1 MPSKVQLYAQMAD
14 RTAEQITGSYQKW
27 TAFLTTAARLYKYP
41 YNEQL
46 MIFAQRPEAT
56 ACAEYDLWNKQMRR
70 YVRRGSKG
78 IALVDTSSD
87 QPKLRYV
94 FDVSD
99 TSGGENSRRPYLW
112 EYRQEHREVV
122 SAALE
127 QRFDVSGE
135 NGLADQMERVAA
147 QLVDEYWHD
156 NWRDIVGI
164 VDGSFLEDYDE
175 FNIGAAFRNAAVVST
190 TYALLSRC
198 GMQPGDYFEH
208 EDFLNVFDFNTPQTV
223 AALGTAI
230 SQSSELVLR
239 QIEVTIK
246 NYEREKIAER
256 SESHERTDLHPQR
269 GLSDSRS
276 EPDRAAASPA
286 GQVRQDAEGL
296 PEGASSGAVEQP
308 AAVREVVPS
317 SAGDRRGSEQS
328 AGTDDAGADE
338 VSGRDGS
345 AESQRPDEVGR
356 ADEHAESAGRGNDP
370 HGTGVQLNMFD
381 APAGAQMSF
390 FPSEAEQIQS
400 IAEAESVTPSAFSM
414 FISQDDI
421 DHILRAGGNADAAR
435 MKIAA
440 EFSKQKP
447 LEDRAAFLKALY
459 HGGNGLITEN
469 GRFSAWYGED
479 GIHIAKGDTSRYLRS
494 AQVIGWADAA
504 ERIEELLD
512 GGAFATNLEV
522 TEAPR
527 YERLGIAVDVWNLY
541 HDFSDEAKSL
551 GYLSCLG
558 NIHSTSFPEE
568 TERLTDDLLNP
579 AFRDR
584 LLSEYKVFMDAY
596 RENRALLRF
605 HYHKSQALLTR
616 LEDLSLPRKEFR
628 SDMEAIPETG
638 RFITE
643 DEIAASLANGSSFEG
658 GKTRIYAFF
667 QTSHTPKENADFLKK
682 EYGIGGHTHAVSRE
696 SGSYEDHGSK
706 GITLK
711 KAGCADVQMNWNKV
725 ASRISELIRMNRYFT
740 PDEQALYDKA
750 QAQDVVRNTA
760 YDSYN
765 AIKEAHPDNIVLF
778 QVGDFFEMYGEDAK
792 QAAELLDMNL
802 TTRNIPGAGRVEMCG
817 VPAHSMEQYVES
829 LIDKYD
835 VTIAATQEG
844 STERRIYTQLS
855 IEHEAR
861 NIFNSYETEFGAD
874 GTRVIRDPAADAP
887 QPTVRELFDG
897 YKLTVGNALSKDT
910 AFVNACRNSDRQNA
924 YLEGADAI
932 RRIVTASDDL
942 QLVRL
947 YFDMPAFHNR
957 LHQELL
963 EELYP
968 TLAATVA
975 PSPYQ
980 ITQEDIDNA
989 LLDWHDNLKGKQE
1002 VALYM
1007 QAHGRERST
1016 AAWLAAKYGWEDSKT
1031 PMYIHVGNAE
1041 PVTLT
1046 WAQVQ
1051 RRLAQLIR
1059 ENKFYDENERL
1070 RLFSPDRYSIRLHPG
1085 EGGIT
1090 GIWDEVLERFCGDGE
1105 QTLRFAEQN
1114 NAIAYLDGIKRD
1126 MGIEL
1131 SPPAFTT
1138 PLGYTY
1144 HIGDR
1149 ISSIELDHI
1158 AAVGVIARVDEDH
1171 VWHTLPNAPGQ
1182 EPVSIDRN
1190 SFERYLDT
1198 RYFEVSEPE
1207 PQRVIAAQHTEQP
1220 TPETPQAVQNLMGQR
1235 VEIDGKLYNVDSAD
1249 ETVAHLSVVS
1259 SSSESNHDPE
1269 HRTEPVSA
1277 VLTRIADQGRELAPN
1292 ISAYQALRAEHPE
1305 KLIGVR
1311 VGERLLFYGA
1321 DAERAASALNRRLLQ
1336 RDIPGMGET
1345 AVTGYDFGQWASAA
1359 KRLLEHGHSFVFA
1372 QPNET
1377 DGYDVINEA
1386 DAKEYIPIGME
1397 LEIDGRKFVIDSV
1410 NFGTDEVSL
1419 RDVTF
1424 QNRQG
1429 FPIFRAE
1436 HIAFIRSFVE
1446 EQEREQPQPVTKP
1459 VAFYPAEKTHLP
1471 YDIEIQTLH
1480 IPEPEHDPPS
1490 AEPAEPEPPA
1500 MSDEE
1505 RLILEQEGR
1514 AALSEMGEFVPDFDD
1529 AISQAEIDEPPAHR
1543 PAVSIPVDGE
1553 WQGFPS
1559 VAAAEQAAYADFK
1572 AASHRDAQ
1580 NFHITD
1586 DALGVGG
1593 AKAKFRANMAAIR
1606 LLQELEFEGLQAS
1619 PEQQEILSRYVGW
1632 GGLADAF
1639 DENKPNWS
1647 DEFAELYATL
1657 SPEEYAAARASTLN
1671 AHYTSPTVIKAIY
1684 EAVGN
1689 MGFQT
1694 GNILEPSMGVGNFF
1708 GLLPEQMQGSKL
1720 YGVELDSITGRIAKQ
1735 LYPKAD
1741 ITIAGFETTDRKD
1754 FYDLAVGN
1762 VPFGQ
1767 YQVDDRAYNK
1777 LGFSIH
1783 DYFFAKTLDQVRP
1796 GGVIAFVTSRYTMDK
1811 QSPEVR
1817 RYIAQRAELL
1827 GAIRLPNNA
1836 FRANAGTDVVSDIVF
1851 LQRRDRPIEIDED
1864 WIHLGQSENGFAI
1877 NSYFAEHP
1885 EMVLGTPSSEST
1897 QYGKQ
1902 DYTVNPI
1909 EGADLGTLLHEAVQ
1923 NIGGK
1928 YQEAELPD
1936 LGENEKIGT
1945 SIPADPNVKN
1955 FSYTIVDGDVYY
1967 RENSVMV
1974 KPDLNATAKARVKGM
1989 VQLRD
1994 CVQKLIGQQLDG
2006 FVSDEAIQRTQREL
2020 DALYDSFTEKYGLIN
2035 TRANNLAF
2043 SDDSSYFLLCS
2054 LEVLDEENNLKRKA
2068 DIFTKRTIRPHEAI
2082 TSVDTASEALALSI
2096 SEKACVDM
2104 DYMAQLSGKGQEEL
2118 IDELNGVIFLDPVH
2132 GEWQTADE
2140 YLSGDVRQ
2148 KLREAEAAAKDSPG
2162 YLPNVEALRQAQPK
2176 DLDASEIEVRL
2187 GATWIDKAY
2196 IKQFMFELLE
2206 PAFYVRRSIDVNY
2219 SDFSAEW
2226 NITGKSIVGRSDIN
2240 ANMTYGTERAN
2251 AYKILEDT
2259 LNLRDVRIYD
2269 TITDADGKEKRV
2281 LNSKETT
2288 LAQQKQQAIKDA
2300 FQEWIWKD
2308 PTRRHE
2314 LVQKYNELFNA
2325 TRPREYNGQHITF
2338 SGMNPEIQLREHQ
2351 LNAVAHILYGG
2362 NTLLAHEVGAGKT
2375 FEMVAAAMESKR
2387 LGLCHKPMFV
2397 VPNHLIE
2404 QWASEFLRLYPSA
2417 NILAV
2422 TKKDFEPRNRKKFCA
2437 RIATGDYDAV
2447 IIGHS
2452 QFERIPV
2459 SKERQERML
2468 QEQIYEIEDGLMELK
2483 ANNAERFTIKSLEK
2497 TKKSLEVKLKKLQDT
2512 SRKDDVITFEQL
2524 GVDRLYVDE
2533 AHAFKN
2539 LFLYTKMRNVAGLST
2554 TDAQKSSDMLL
2565 KCRYIDEITGN
2576 KGIVFATGTPV
2587 SNSMTELYTMMRYLQ
2602 HDMLQRKHLT
2612 HFDCWASTFGE
2623 TATAIELAPEGT
2635 GYRARTRFSKF
2646 FNLPELMQLFKEAA
2660 DIKTA
2665 DQLHLPT
2672 PTPIYHNVVA
2682 QPTEI
2687 QKGMVQELSERAAKV
2702 HAGIVDASTDNML
2715 KITSDGRKLGLDQ
2728 RVINPDLPDEAGSK
2742 VNLCVD
2748 NIYSVWKD
2756 GQADKLTQLVFC
2768 DLSTPKAAVP
2778 ASRAAKAAG
2787 GNLDSPELHALEAAI
2802 GQDTAEEPAFT
2813 IYDDIREKLV
2823 ARGIPREQIAFI
2835 HEANTEARKKELF
2848 AKVRAG
2854 QVRVLMGS
2862 TFKMGAGMN
2871 VQDRLV
2877 ALHDLDCPWRPG
2889 DLEQRSGRII
2899 RQGNRNKEVHIYRYV
2914 TESTFDAYLWQT
2926 VENKQ
2931 KFISQIM
2938 TSKSP
2943 VRSCEDVDETALSYA
2958 EIKALCAGDERIK
2971 EKMDLDVDVARLKL
2985 MKASHQ
2991 SQQYKLEDSL
3001 LKKFPEDIEKSRGFI
3016 SGLEA
3021 DMKTL
3026 AAHSHPEDGFA
3037 GMTVKNDNL
3046 TDKDNAGAALLEA
3059 FKDVRGM
3066 EPVPIGTYRG
3076 FQMSLT
3082 LEDFG
3087 KDYVLTLKGQMTH
3100 RVTLGKDARG
3110 NLTRI
3115 DNVLNAMPDRLQNVR
3130 NTLDATT
3137 AQMEAAK
3144 AELGKPFPQEEEL
3157 RVKSARLA
3165 ELNAEL
3171 NIDERT
3177 PMEQLADDAAISAK
3191 AERPSVLARLKNTPT
3206 RQTQDTPEK
3215 QREQESR

>member
-156 NWRDIVGI
+156 NRRDIVGI

-198 GMQPGDYFEH
+198 GMQPRDYFEH

-269 GLSDSRS
+269 GLSDSRP

-308 AAVREVVPS
+308 AAVREAVPP
-317 SAGDRRGSEQS
+317 SAGDRRGSEQPT
-328 AGTDDAGADE
+328 GTDDAGADE

-459 HGGNGLITEN
+459 HGGNGLITDN
-469 GRFSAWYGED
+469 GRLSAWYGDD
-479 GIHIAKGDTSRYLRS
+479 GIHIATGDTSRYLRS

-512 GGAFATNLEV
+512 GGTFATNLEV

-579 AFRDR
+579 EFRER
-584 LLSEYKVFMDAY
+584 LLAEHRVFLDAY
-596 RENRALLRF
+596 RENRELLRF
-605 HYHKSQALLTR
+605 HFHRPQALLTR
-616 LEDLSLPRKEFR
+616 MEDLSLPRKEYH
-628 SDMEAIPETG
+628 SDMAAVPKTG

-643 DEIAASLANGSSFEG
+643 DEIAASLANGSGFEG
-658 GKTRIYAFF
+658 GKTRIHEFF
-667 QTSHTPKENADFLKK
+667 QTPHTTKESADFLKK
-682 EYGIGGHTHAVSRE
+682 EYGIGGRTHAVSRE

-706 GITLK
+706 GIVLK
-711 KAGCADVQMNWNKV
+711 KNGCADIQMNWNKV
-725 ASRISELIRMNRYFT
+725 ASRISELVRLNRYLT
-740 PDEQALYDKA
+740 PDEQAAYDKEM
-750 QAQDVVRNTA
+750 AQDAMRNA
-760 YDSYN
+760 VYN
-765 AIKEAHPDNIVLF
+765 DYNDVKAAHPDEIVLY
-778 QVGDFFEMYGEDAK
+778 QVGDFFEMYGGDAR
-792 QAAELLDMNL
+792 AVADDLSLELTRRNL
-802 TTRNIPGAGRVEMCG
+802 EGVGRVTMCG
-817 VPAHSMEQYVES
+817 FPAKDLEKYVEK
-829 LIDKYD
+829 LREKHD
-835 VTIAATQEG
+835 VTI
-844 STERRIYTQLS
+844 SRIGDSSHEHTAYTLPS
-855 IEHEAR
+855 IDHEAEQAI
-861 NIFNSYETEFGAD
+861 NAYEAEFGAD
-874 GTRVIRDPAADAP
+874 GTRVFRDPAAELPP

-897 YKLTVGNALSKDT
+897 YKLTVGNSLSKDT

-932 RRIVTASDDL
+932 HRIVMASDDL

-1158 AAVGVIARVDEDH
+1158 AAVGAIARVDEDH

-1198 RYFEVSEPE
+1198 RYFEISEPE

-1220 TPETPQAVQNLMGQR
+1220 TPETPQEVQTLMGQR

-1259 SSSESNHDPE
+1259 SSSESNHEPE

-1321 DAERAASALNRRLLQ
+1321 DAKRAASALNRRLLQ

-1514 AALSEMGEFVPDFDD
+1514 AALSEMGEFVHDFDD

-1593 AKAKFRANMAAIR
+1593 AKAKFRANMAAIN
-1606 LLQELEFEGLQAS
+1606 LLKELEFEGLQAS

-1639 DENKPNWS
+1639 DESKDNWKA
-1647 DEFAELYATL
+1647 EFAELYAAL

-1671 AHYTSPTVIKAIY
+1671 AHYTSPTVIRAIY
-1684 EAVGN
+1684 DAVEN

-1708 GLLPEQMQGSKL
+1708 GMLPESMKSSRL

-1741 ITIAGFETTDRKD
+1741 ITVAGFETTDRKD
-1754 FYDLAVGN
+1754 FFDLAVGN

-1767 YQVDDRAYNK
+1767 YQVSDRAFDK

-1783 DYFFAKTLDQVRP
+1783 NYFFAKALEQVRP
-1796 GGVIAFVTSRYTMDK
+1796 GGVVAFVTSRYTMDAK
-1811 QSPEVR
+1811 DSAAR
-1817 RYIAQRAELL
+1817 KYIAQRADFL

-1836 FRANAGTDVVSDIVF
+1836 FKANAGTDVVSDIIF
-1851 LQRRDRPIEIDED
+1851 LQKRDRPIEIEPD
-1864 WIHLGQSENGFAI
+1864 WVHTGIWRNQGANADGFAI
-1877 NSYFAEHP
+1877 NQYFIDNP
-1885 EMVLGTPSSEST
+1885 EMVLGRQTSEST
-1897 QYGKQ
+1897 QYGRQ
-1902 DYTVNPI
+1902 DFTVAPI
-1909 EGADLGTLLHEAVQ
+1909 EGADLAEQLSAAIRNIRGTYA
-1923 NIGGK
+1923 
-1928 YQEAELPD
+1928 EAELPD
-1936 LGENEKIGT
+1936 LGEDETIVET
-1945 SIPADPNVKN
+1945 IPADPNVRN
-1955 FSYTIVDGDVYY
+1955 FSYTVVDGELYY
-1967 RENSVMV
+1967 RQNSIMT
-1974 KPDLNATAKARVKGM
+1974 KPDFNATAKERAKGM
-1989 VQLRD
+1989 VELRD
-1994 CVQKLIGQQLDG
+1994 CVQKLISEQMDG
-2006 FVSDEAIQRTQREL
+2006 FISDETIRQTQAEL
-2020 DALYDSFTEKYGLIN
+2020 NTLYDGFTAKYGLIN
-2035 TRANNLAF
+2035 SRANALAF
-2043 SDDSSYFLLCS
+2043 AEDSSYYLLCS
-2054 LEVLDEENNLKRKA
+2054 LEELDEDKNLKRKA
-2068 DIFTKRTIRPHEAI
+2068 DMFTRRTIRAHEAV

-2104 DYMAQLSGKGQEEL
+2104 EYMAQLTGRSQDEL
-2118 IDELNGVIFLDPVH
+2118 INELNGVIFLDPVR

-2140 YLSGDVRQ
+2140 YLSGNVRQ
-2148 KLREAEAAAKDSPG
+2148 KLREAEQAAQDSPG
-2162 YLPNVEALRQAQPK
+2162 YLPNVEALRQAQPR

-2187 GATWIDKAY
+2187 GATWIDPAY
-2196 IKQFMFELLE
+2196 IREFMWETFET
-2206 PAFYVRRSIDVNY
+2206 PFYQQRMIDVTY
-2219 SDFSAEW
+2219 SAFTAEW
-2226 NITGKSIVGRSDIN
+2226 NISNKN
-2240 ANMTYGTERAN
+2240 AVSYNNIAAYMTYGTERAN

-2269 TITDADGKEKRV
+2269 TKHDADGRERRV

-2288 LAQQKQQAIKDA
+2288 LAQQKQQAIRDA
-2300 FQEWIWKD
+2300 FRDWIWRD
-2308 PTRRHE
+2308 PDRRHT
-2314 LVQKYNELFNA
+2314 LVARYNELFNS
-2325 TRPREYNGQHITF
+2325 TRPREYDGSHITF
-2338 SGMNPEIQLREHQ
+2338 AGMNPEIRLREHQ
-2351 LNAVAHILYGG
+2351 LNAVAHVLYGG

-2387 LGLCHKPMFV
+2387 LGLCHKSLFV
-2397 VPNHLIE
+2397 VPNHLTE
-2404 QWASEFLRLYPSA
+2404 QWSGEFLRLYPSA
-2417 NILAV
+2417 NILVA
-2422 TKKDFEPRNRKKFCA
+2422 TKKDFEPKNRKKFCA
-2437 RIATGDYDAV
+2437 RIATGEYDAV

-2452 QFERIPV
+2452 QFEKIPV
-2459 SKERQERML
+2459 SMERQQRL
-2468 QEQIYEIEDGLMELK
+2468 LAEQIFEVEEGLRELK
-2483 ANNAERFTIKSLEK
+2483 SQRAERFTIKSLER
-2497 TKKSLEVKLKKLQDT
+2497 TKRGLEAKLKKLQDS
-2512 SRKDDVITFEQL
+2512 SRKDDVVTFEQL

-2533 AHAFKN
+2533 AHNYKN
-2539 LFLYTKMRNVAGLST
+2539 LFLYTKMRNVAGLSA

-2565 KCRYIDEITGN
+2565 KCRYIDEITGSR
-2576 KGIVFATGTPV
+2576 GVVFATGTPV

-2602 HDMLQRKHLT
+2602 HDAIRGKGLA

-2623 TATAIELAPEGT
+2623 TQTAIELAPEGT
-2635 GYRARTRFSKF
+2635 GYRARTRFAKF
-2646 FNLPELMQLFKEAA
+2646 FNLPELMTLFKEAA
-2660 DIKTA
+2660 DIKTS
-2665 DQLHLPT
+2665 DQLNLPT
-2672 PTPIYHNVVA
+2672 PTPIYHNEVA

-2687 QKGMVQELSERAAKV
+2687 QKQMVQELSERAARV
-2702 HAGIVDASTDNML
+2702 HAQLVDPSTDNML

-2728 RVINPDLPDEAGSK
+2728 RIINPDLPDDPNSK
-2742 VNLCVD
+2742 VNRCVD
-2748 NIYSVWKD
+2748 NIHRIWQD

-2768 DLSTPKAAVP
+2768 DCV
-2778 ASRAAKAAG
+2778 
-2787 GNLDSPELHALEAAI
+2787 AI
-2802 GQDTAEEPAFT
+2802 
-2813 IYDDIREKLV
+2813 R
-2823 ARGIPREQIAFI
+2823 
-2835 HEANTEARKKELF
+2835 
-2848 AKVRAG
+2848 
-2854 QVRVLMGS
+2854 
-2862 TFKMGAGMN
+2862 
-2871 VQDRLV
+2871 
-2877 ALHDLDCPWRPG
+2877 C
-2889 DLEQRSGRII
+2889 
-2899 RQGNRNKEVHIYRYV
+2899 
-2914 TESTFDAYLWQT
+2914 
-2926 VENKQ
+2926 
-2931 KFISQIM
+2931 
-2938 TSKSP
+2938 
-2943 VRSCEDVDETALSYA
+2943 
-2958 EIKALCAGDERIK
+2958 
-2971 EKMDLDVDVARLKL
+2971 
-2985 MKASHQ
+2985 
-2991 SQQYKLEDSL
+2991 YK
-3001 LKKFPEDIEKSRGFI
+3001 
-3016 SGLEA
+3016 
-3021 DMKTL
+3021 
-3026 AAHSHPEDGFA
+3026 
-3037 GMTVKNDNL
+3037 
-3046 TDKDNAGAALLEA
+3046 
-3059 FKDVRGM
+3059 
-3066 EPVPIGTYRG
+3066 
-3076 FQMSLT
+3076 
-3082 LEDFG
+3082 
-3087 KDYVLTLKGQMTH
+3087 
-3100 RVTLGKDARG
+3100 
-3110 NLTRI
+3110 
-3115 DNVLNAMPDRLQNVR
+3115 
-3130 NTLDATT
+3130 
-3137 AQMEAAK
+3137 
-3144 AELGKPFPQEEEL
+3144 
-3157 RVKSARLA
+3157 
-3165 ELNAEL
+3165 
-3171 NIDERT
+3171 
-3177 PMEQLADDAAISAK
+3177 
-3191 AERPSVLARLKNTPT
+3191 
-3206 RQTQDTPEK
+3206 
-3215 QREQESR
+3215 

>member
-1 MPSKVQLYAQMAD
+1 
-14 RTAEQITGSYQKW
+14 
-27 TAFLTTAARLYKYP
+27 
-41 YNEQL
+41 
-46 MIFAQRPEAT
+46 
-56 ACAEYDLWNKQMRR
+56 
-70 YVRRGSKG
+70 
-78 IALVDTSSD
+78 
-87 QPKLRYV
+87 
-94 FDVSD
+94 
-99 TSGGENSRRPYLW
+99 
-112 EYRQEHREVV
+112 
-122 SAALE
+122 
-127 QRFDVSGE
+127 
-135 NGLADQMERVAA
+135 
-147 QLVDEYWHD
+147 
-156 NWRDIVGI
+156 
-164 VDGSFLEDYDE
+164 
-175 FNIGAAFRNAAVVST
+175 
-190 TYALLSRC
+190 
-198 GMQPGDYFEH
+198 
-208 EDFLNVFDFNTPQTV
+208 
-223 AALGTAI
+223 
-230 SQSSELVLR
+230 
-239 QIEVTIK
+239 
-246 NYEREKIAER
+246 
-256 SESHERTDLHPQR
+256 
-269 GLSDSRS
+269 
-276 EPDRAAASPA
+276 
-286 GQVRQDAEGL
+286 
-296 PEGASSGAVEQP
+296 
-308 AAVREVVPS
+308 
-317 SAGDRRGSEQS
+317 
-328 AGTDDAGADE
+328 
-338 VSGRDGS
+338 
-345 AESQRPDEVGR
+345 
-356 ADEHAESAGRGNDP
+356 
-370 HGTGVQLNMFD
+370 MFD

-459 HGGNGLITEN
+459 YGGNGLITDN
-469 GRFSAWYGED
+469 GRFSAWYGDD
-479 GIHIAKGDTSRYLRS
+479 GIHIAKGDAARHLRS
-494 AQVIGWADAA
+494 AQVISWADAA
-504 ERIEELLD
+504 EHIEELLD
-512 GGAFATNLEV
+512 SSAFATNLEV

-579 AFRDR
+579 EFRER
-584 LLSEYKVFMDAY
+584 LLAEHRVFLDAY
-596 RENRALLRF
+596 RENRELLRF
-605 HYHKSQALLTR
+605 HFHRPQALLTR
-616 LEDLSLPRKEFR
+616 MEDLSLPRKEYH
-628 SDMEAIPETG
+628 SDMAAVPKTG

-643 DEIAASLANGSSFEG
+643 DEIAASLANGSGFEG
-658 GKTRIYAFF
+658 GKARIHEFF
-667 QTSHTPKENADFLKK
+667 QTPHTTKESADFLKK
-682 EYGIGGHTHAVSRE
+682 EYGIGGRTHAVSRE

-706 GITLK
+706 GIVLK
-711 KAGCADVQMNWNKV
+711 KNGCADIQMNWNKV
-725 ASRISELIRMNRYFT
+725 ASRISELVRLNRYLT
-740 PDEQALYDKA
+740 PDEQAAYDKEM
-750 QAQDVVRNTA
+750 AQDAMRNA
-760 YDSYN
+760 VYN
-765 AIKEAHPDNIVLF
+765 DYNDVKAAHPDEIVLY
-778 QVGDFFEMYGEDAK
+778 QVGDFFELYGEDAR
-792 QAAELLDMNL
+792 AVADDLSLELTRRNL
-802 TTRNIPGAGRVEMCG
+802 EGVGRVTMCG
-817 VPAHSMEQYVES
+817 FPAKDLEKYVEK
-829 LIDKYD
+829 LREKHD
-835 VTIAATQEG
+835 VTI
-844 STERRIYTQLS
+844 SRIGDSSHEHTAYTLPS
-855 IEHEAR
+855 IDHEAEQAI
-861 NIFNSYETEFGAD
+861 NAYEAEFGAD
-874 GTRVIRDPAADAP
+874 GTRVFRDPAAEQA
-887 QPTVRELFDG
+887 QPTVQERLEHYRPVVMAAVSEDTAYRNACGHSDRE
-897 YKLTVGNALSKDT
+897 NAEIECNAAVRRAILGSKDMELIRL
-910 AFVNACRNSDRQNA
+910 FSDVPEFR
-924 YLEGADAI
+924 
-932 RRIVTASDDL
+932 S
-942 QLVRL
+942 
-947 YFDMPAFHNR
+947 R
-957 LHQELL
+957 LHQEVFEGTYERLHDLL
-963 EELYP
+963 RPL
-968 TLAATVA
+968 
-975 PSPYQ
+975 SQ
-980 ITQEDIDNA
+980 DDIDDA
-989 LLDWHDNLKGKQE
+989 LRAWNRNIGSKHA
-1002 VALYM
+1002 VVRYM
-1007 QAHGRERST
+1007 EQHGREKES
-1016 AAWLAAKYGWEDSKT
+1016 AAWLAHEYGGKE
-1031 PMYIHVGNAE
+1031 GNNLFIVRAGSPE
-1041 PVTLT
+1041 TVELT
-1046 WAQVQ
+1046 WPKVQ
-1051 RRLAQLIR
+1051 RRIAQLIR
-1059 ENKFYDENERL
+1059 EDKFFTEQEKSLLENNPDYRLLGRL
-1070 RLFSPDRYSIRLHPG
+1070 RADCEYFLGAGNRAEKHLWAGSVYAQIVKMRELYDALPQKPEWLTKEMIDDYAERMAPRYQVVAYHHFENG
-1085 EGGIT
+1085 F
-1090 GIWDEVLERFCGDGE
+1090 DEKLDY
-1105 QTLRFAEQN
+1105 QTLEEAEKAAQGYVEGTMESDGFAYDGA
-1114 NAIAYLDGIKRD
+1114 AIYDQQARKYLRIYGNYPDERAHAEVAGRELVEEPALLMERAKWLISDFCRGEYGSEADFSDPAKIGVAY
-1126 MGIEL
+1126 
-1131 SPPAFTT
+1131 T
-1138 PLGYTY
+1138 
-1144 HIGDR
+1144 
-1149 ISSIELDHI
+1149 
-1158 AAVGVIARVDEDH
+1158 AVTDDEI
-1171 VWHTLPNAPGQ
+1171 
-1182 EPVSIDRN
+1182 PVQVNIDLVNYRL
-1190 SFERYLDT
+1190 ERYLDDEHLET
-1198 RYFEVSEPE
+1198 RQYGSLQELIANELESLDFSDLIHVSNEDIAQYGRYEPE
-1207 PQRVIAAQHTEQP
+1207 EPAPAPQRDPFPYSVGDTVYLE
-1220 TPETPQAVQNLMGQR
+1220 
-1235 VEIDGKLYNVDSAD
+1235 DGKPFIIENIGLFDISLRDPTLLYPISRAESRESFARLMERYPQPEQAPTYTE
-1249 ETVAHLSVVS
+1249 ETVAV
-1259 SSSESNHDPE
+1259 
-1269 HRTEPVSA
+1269 
-1277 VLTRIADQGRELAPN
+1277 
-1292 ISAYQALRAEHPE
+1292 Y
-1305 KLIGVR
+1305 
-1311 VGERLLFYGA
+1311 
-1321 DAERAASALNRRLLQ
+1321 
-1336 RDIPGMGET
+1336 PG
-1345 AVTGYDFGQWASAA
+1345 D
-1359 KRLLEHGHSFVFA
+1359 K
-1372 QPNET
+1372 N
-1377 DGYDVINEA
+1377 N
-1386 DAKEYIPIGME
+1386 
-1397 LEIDGRKFVIDSV
+1397 
-1410 NFGTDEVSL
+1410 
-1419 RDVTF
+1419 
-1424 QNRQG
+1424 
-1429 FPIFRAE
+1429 
-1436 HIAFIRSFVE
+1436 
-1446 EQEREQPQPVTKP
+1446 
-1459 VAFYPAEKTHLP
+1459 LP
-1471 YDIEIQTLH
+1471 YDVEIRTLRFD
-1480 IPEPEHDPPS
+1480 EPEHDPPS
-1490 AEPAEPEPPA
+1490 AEPAKPEPPA
-1500 MSDEE
+1500 MSEE
-1505 RLILEQEGR
+1505 EALILEQEGR

-1543 PAVSIPVDGE
+1543 PAVSIPIDGE
-1553 WQGFPS
+1553 WQDFHS

-1593 AKAKFRANMAAIR
+1593 AKAKFRANMAAIQ
-1606 LLQELEFEGLQAS
+1606 LLQELEFEDLQAS

-1836 FRANAGTDVVSDIVF
+1836 FRANAGTDVVSDIIF

-1936 LGENEKIGT
+1936 LGENEKIGS

-2006 FVSDEAIQRTQREL
+2006 FISDETIRQTQQEL

-2035 TRANNLAF
+2035 ARANSLAF

-2054 LEVLDEENNLKRKA
+2054 LEMLDEENNLKRKA
-2068 DIFTKRTIRPHEAI
+2068 DIFTKRTIRPHESI

-2096 SEKACVDM
+2096 SEKARVDM
-2104 DYMAQLSGKGQEEL
+2104 NYMAQLSGKSQEEL

-2140 YLSGDVRQ
+2140 YLAGDVRQ
-2148 KLREAEAAAKDSPG
+2148 KLREAETAAKDSPG

-2176 DLDASEIEVRL
+2176 NLDASEIEVRL

-2226 NITGKSIVGRSDIN
+2226 NIPGKSVVGRSDIN

-2269 TITDADGKEKRV
+2269 TIEDADGKEKRV

-2459 SKERQERML
+2459 SRERQERML
-2468 QEQIYEIEDGLMELK
+2468 QEQIYEIEDGLMELR

-2512 SRKDDVITFEQL
+2512 SRQDDVITFEQL

-2554 TDAQKSSDMLL
+2554 SDAQKSSDMLL

-2665 DQLHLPT
+2665 DQLRLPT
-2672 PTPIYHNVVA
+2672 PAPIYHNVVA

-2756 GQADKLTQLVFC
+2756 GQSDKLTQLVFC
-2768 DLSTPKAAVP
+2768 DLSTPKTAAP

-2802 GQDTAEEPAFT
+2802 GQDIAEEPAFT

-2835 HEANTEARKKELF
+2835 HEANTEVRKKELF

>member
-269 GLSDSRS
+269 GLSDSRP

-308 AAVREVVPS
+308 AAVREAVPP
-317 SAGDRRGSEQS
+317 SAGDRRGGEQP

-338 VSGRDGS
+338 VGGRDGI

-447 LEDRAAFLKALY
+447 LEDCAAFLKALY
-459 HGGNGLITEN
+459 YGGNGLITDN
-469 GRFSAWYGED
+469 GRLSAWYGDD
-479 GIHIAKGDTSRYLRS
+479 GIHIATGDTSRYLRS

-706 GITLK
+706 GIVLK
-711 KAGCADVQMNWNKV
+711 KNGCADIQMNWNKV
-725 ASRISELIRMNRYFT
+725 ASRISELVRLNRYLT
-740 PDEQALYDKA
+740 PDEQAAYDKEM
-750 QAQDVVRNTA
+750 AQDAMRNA
-760 YDSYN
+760 VYN
-765 AIKEAHPDNIVLF
+765 DYNDVKAAHPDEIVLY
-778 QVGDFFEMYGEDAK
+778 QVGDFFELYGEDAR
-792 QAAELLDMNL
+792 AVADDLSLELTRRNL
-802 TTRNIPGAGRVEMCG
+802 EGVGRVTMCG
-817 VPAHSMEQYVES
+817 FPAKDLEKYVEK
-829 LIDKYD
+829 LREKHD
-835 VTIAATQEG
+835 VTI
-844 STERRIYTQLS
+844 SRIGDSGHEHTAYTLPS
-855 IEHEAR
+855 IDHEAEQAI
-861 NIFNSYETEFGAD
+861 NAYEAEFGAD
-874 GTRVIRDPAADAP
+874 GTRVFRDPAADAP

-947 YFDMPAFHNR
+947 YFDMPVFHNR

-989 LLDWHDNLKGKQE
+989 LLDWHNNLKGKQE

-1171 VWHTLPNAPGQ
+1171 VWHTLPNVPGQ

-1345 AVTGYDFGQWASAA
+1345 AVTGYDFGQWASGA

-1410 NFGTDEVSL
+1410 NFGADEVSL

-1436 HIAFIRSFVE
+1436 HIAFVRSFVE
-1446 EQEREQPQPVTKP
+1446 EQEQEQPQPIAKP

-1471 YDIEIQTLH
+1471 YDIEIKTLH

-1490 AEPAEPEPPA
+1490 AEPAKPEPPA
-1500 MSDEE
+1500 MSEE
-1505 RLILEQEGR
+1505 EALILEQEGR
-1514 AALSEMGEFVPDFDD
+1514 AALSEMGEFVPDSDD

-1593 AKAKFRANMAAIR
+1593 AKAKFRANMAAIH

-1632 GGLADAF
+1632 GGLANCF
-1639 DENKPNWS
+1639 EQTSPHY
-1647 DEFAELYATL
+1647 EELKSL
-1657 SPEEYAAARASTLN
+1657 LDSEEYAAARASSLT
-1671 AHYTSPTVIKAIY
+1671 AFYTPPVVIRGIYKALSQ
-1684 EAVGN
+1684 
-1689 MGFQT
+1689 MGFTQ
-1694 GNILEPSMGVGNFF
+1694 GNILEPSCGTGNFL
-1708 GLLPEQMQGSKL
+1708 GLLPADMAGSKA
-1720 YGVELDSITGRIAKQ
+1720 YGVELDSISGRIAGQ
-1735 LYPKAD
+1735 LYQNAS
-1741 ITIAGFETTDRKD
+1741 ISVNGFETVQMPDSFFD
-1754 FYDLAVGN
+1754 VAVGN
-1762 VPFGQ
+1762 VPFGDFKVLDKR
-1767 YQVDDRAYNK
+1767 YDK
-1777 LGFSIH
+1777 HHWLIH
-1783 DYFFAKTLDQVRP
+1783 DYFFGKTLDKVRP
-1796 GGVIAFVTSRYTMDK
+1796 GGIVAFITSKGTLDK
-1811 QSPEVR
+1811 ENSAVHK
-1817 RYIAQRAELL
+1817 YLAQRADLI
-1827 GAIRLPNNA
+1827 GAIRLPDNT
-1836 FRANAGTDVVSDIVF
+1836 FKRNAGTEVTSDIIF
-1851 LQRRDRPIEIDED
+1851 LQKRDHITDLEPD
-1864 WIHLGQSENGFAI
+1864 WVHLDTDENGI
-1877 NSYFAEHP
+1877 RMNSYFVQHP
-1885 EMVLGTPSSEST
+1885 EMILGDMVMEST
-1897 QYGKQ
+1897 RFGPDSACKAR
-1902 DYTVNPI
+1902 
-1909 EGADLGTLLHEAVQ
+1909 EGEDLSEQLANAIQFLQ
-1923 NIGGK
+1923 
-1928 YQEAELPD
+1928 AEIKPYELEELD
-1936 LGENEKIGT
+1936 EEEDR
-1945 SIPADPNVKN
+1945 SIPADPTVKN
-1955 FSYTIVDGDVYY
+1955 FSYTVVDGQVYY
-1967 RENSVMV
+1967 RENSLMHPVEASVTAENRIRGMIELRECV
-1974 KPDLNATAKARVKGM
+1974 RRLIEYQTEGYPDEDIESE
-1989 VQLRD
+1989 Q
-1994 CVQKLIGQQLDG
+1994 QKLN
-2006 FVSDEAIQRTQREL
+2006 
-2020 DALYDSFTEKYGLIN
+2020 ALYDSFTSKYGLISSRGN
-2035 TRANNLAF
+2035 KLAF
-2043 SDDSSYFLLCS
+2043 SEDSSYCLLCS
-2054 LEVLDEENNLKRKA
+2054 LEVLDEQGNLKRKA
-2068 DIFTKRTIRPHEAI
+2068 DMFTRRTIMPP
-2082 TSVDTASEALALSI
+2082 
-2096 SEKACVDM
+2096 CP
-2104 DYMAQLSGKGQEEL
+2104 
-2118 IDELNGVIFLDPVH
+2118 GV
-2132 GEWQTADE
+2132 E
-2140 YLSGDVRQ
+2140 
-2148 KLREAEAAAKDSPG
+2148 
-2162 YLPNVEALRQAQPK
+2162 
-2176 DLDASEIEVRL
+2176 
-2187 GATWIDKAY
+2187 
-2196 IKQFMFELLE
+2196 
-2206 PAFYVRRSIDVNY
+2206 
-2219 SDFSAEW
+2219 
-2226 NITGKSIVGRSDIN
+2226 
-2240 ANMTYGTERAN
+2240 TE
-2251 AYKILEDT
+2251 
-2259 LNLRDVRIYD
+2259 
-2269 TITDADGKEKRV
+2269 
-2281 LNSKETT
+2281 
-2288 LAQQKQQAIKDA
+2288 
-2300 FQEWIWKD
+2300 
-2308 PTRRHE
+2308 
-2314 LVQKYNELFNA
+2314 
-2325 TRPREYNGQHITF
+2325 
-2338 SGMNPEIQLREHQ
+2338 
-2351 LNAVAHILYGG
+2351 
-2362 NTLLAHEVGAGKT
+2362 
-2375 FEMVAAAMESKR
+2375 
-2387 LGLCHKPMFV
+2387 
-2397 VPNHLIE
+2397 
-2404 QWASEFLRLYPSA
+2404 
-2417 NILAV
+2417 
-2422 TKKDFEPRNRKKFCA
+2422 
-2437 RIATGDYDAV
+2437 
-2447 IIGHS
+2447 
-2452 QFERIPV
+2452 
-2459 SKERQERML
+2459 
-2468 QEQIYEIEDGLMELK
+2468 
-2483 ANNAERFTIKSLEK
+2483 
-2497 TKKSLEVKLKKLQDT
+2497 
-2512 SRKDDVITFEQL
+2512 
-2524 GVDRLYVDE
+2524 
-2533 AHAFKN
+2533 
-2539 LFLYTKMRNVAGLST
+2539 
-2554 TDAQKSSDMLL
+2554 
-2565 KCRYIDEITGN
+2565 
-2576 KGIVFATGTPV
+2576 
-2587 SNSMTELYTMMRYLQ
+2587 
-2602 HDMLQRKHLT
+2602 
-2612 HFDCWASTFGE
+2612 
-2623 TATAIELAPEGT
+2623 
-2635 GYRARTRFSKF
+2635 
-2646 FNLPELMQLFKEAA
+2646 
-2660 DIKTA
+2660 
-2665 DQLHLPT
+2665 
-2672 PTPIYHNVVA
+2672 
-2682 QPTEI
+2682 
-2687 QKGMVQELSERAAKV
+2687 
-2702 HAGIVDASTDNML
+2702 
-2715 KITSDGRKLGLDQ
+2715 
-2728 RVINPDLPDEAGSK
+2728 
-2742 VNLCVD
+2742 
-2748 NIYSVWKD
+2748 
-2756 GQADKLTQLVFC
+2756 
-2768 DLSTPKAAVP
+2768 
-2778 ASRAAKAAG
+2778 
-2787 GNLDSPELHALEAAI
+2787 
-2802 GQDTAEEPAFT
+2802 
-2813 IYDDIREKLV
+2813 
-2823 ARGIPREQIAFI
+2823 
-2835 HEANTEARKKELF
+2835 
-2848 AKVRAG
+2848 
-2854 QVRVLMGS
+2854 
-2862 TFKMGAGMN
+2862 
-2871 VQDRLV
+2871 
-2877 ALHDLDCPWRPG
+2877 
-2889 DLEQRSGRII
+2889 
-2899 RQGNRNKEVHIYRYV
+2899 
-2914 TESTFDAYLWQT
+2914 
-2926 VENKQ
+2926 
-2931 KFISQIM
+2931 
-2938 TSKSP
+2938 
-2943 VRSCEDVDETALSYA
+2943 
-2958 EIKALCAGDERIK
+2958 
-2971 EKMDLDVDVARLKL
+2971 
-2985 MKASHQ
+2985 
-2991 SQQYKLEDSL
+2991 
-3001 LKKFPEDIEKSRGFI
+3001 
-3016 SGLEA
+3016 
-3021 DMKTL
+3021 
-3026 AAHSHPEDGFA
+3026 
-3037 GMTVKNDNL
+3037 
-3046 TDKDNAGAALLEA
+3046 
-3059 FKDVRGM
+3059 
-3066 EPVPIGTYRG
+3066 
-3076 FQMSLT
+3076 
-3082 LEDFG
+3082 
-3087 KDYVLTLKGQMTH
+3087 
-3100 RVTLGKDARG
+3100 
-3110 NLTRI
+3110 
-3115 DNVLNAMPDRLQNVR
+3115 
-3130 NTLDATT
+3130 
-3137 AQMEAAK
+3137 
-3144 AELGKPFPQEEEL
+3144 
-3157 RVKSARLA
+3157 
-3165 ELNAEL
+3165 
-3171 NIDERT
+3171 
-3177 PMEQLADDAAISAK
+3177 
-3191 AERPSVLARLKNTPT
+3191 
-3206 RQTQDTPEK
+3206 
-3215 QREQESR
+3215 

>member
-56 ACAEYDLWNKQMRR
+56 ACAGYDLWNKQMRR

-112 EYRQEHREVV
+112 EYRQEYREVV

-156 NWRDIVGI
+156 NRRDIVGI

-239 QIEVTIK
+239 QIEITIK
-246 NYEREKIAER
+246 NYEREKLAER

-269 GLSDSRS
+269 GLSDSRP

-286 GQVRQDAEGL
+286 GQVRQDAEEL

-308 AAVREVVPS
+308 AAVREAVPP
-317 SAGDRRGSEQS
+317 SAGDRRGGEQP

-338 VSGRDGS
+338 VGGRDGI

-356 ADEHAESAGRGNDP
+356 ADELAESAGRGNDP

-459 HGGNGLITEN
+459 HGGNGLITDN
-469 GRFSAWYGED
+469 GRLSAWYGDD
-479 GIHIAKGDTSRYLRS
+479 GIHIATGDTSRYLRS

-579 AFRDR
+579 EFRER
-584 LLSEYKVFMDAY
+584 LLLEYKVFMDAY
-596 RENRALLRF
+596 REYRALLRF
-605 HYHKSQALLTR
+605 HFHRPQALLTR
-616 LEDLSLPRKEFR
+616 MEDLSLPRKEYH
-628 SDMEAIPETG
+628 SDMAAVPKTG

-643 DEIAASLANGSSFEG
+643 DEIAASLANGSGFEG
-658 GKTRIYAFF
+658 GKTRIHEFF
-667 QTSHTPKENADFLKK
+667 QTPHTTKESADFLKK
-682 EYGIGGHTHAVSRE
+682 EYGIGGRTHAVSRE

-725 ASRISELIRMNRYFT
+725 ASRISELVRLNRYLT
-740 PDEQALYDKA
+740 PDEQAAYDKEM
-750 QAQDVVRNTA
+750 AQDAMRNA
-760 YDSYN
+760 VYN
-765 AIKEAHPDNIVLF
+765 DYNDVKAAHPDEIVLY
-778 QVGDFFEMYGEDAK
+778 QVGDFFELYGEDAR
-792 QAAELLDMNL
+792 AVADDLSLELTRRNL
-802 TTRNIPGAGRVEMCG
+802 ERVGRVTMCG
-817 VPAHSMEQYVES
+817 FPAKDLEKYVEK
-829 LIDKYD
+829 LREKHD
-835 VTIAATQEG
+835 VTI
-844 STERRIYTQLS
+844 SRIGDSGHEHTAYTLPS
-855 IEHEAR
+855 IDHEAEQAI
-861 NIFNSYETEFGAD
+861 NAYEAEFGAD
-874 GTRVIRDPAADAP
+874 GTRVFRDPAADAP

-989 LLDWHDNLKGKQE
+989 LLDWHNNLKGKQE

-1031 PMYIHVGNAE
+1031 PMHIHVGNAE

-1171 VWHTLPNAPGQ
+1171 VWHTLPNVPGQ

-1220 TPETPQAVQNLMGQR
+1220 TPETLQAVQNLMGQR

-1424 QNRQG
+1424 QSHTG
-1429 FPIFRAE
+1429 YPIFRAE
-1436 HIAFIRSFVE
+1436 HVAFVRSFVE
-1446 EQEREQPQPVTKP
+1446 EQQKPLSYTIQPVE
-1459 VAFYPAEKTHLP
+1459 VYAAEENHLP
-1471 YDIEIQTLH
+1471 YDVVIQTLH
-1480 IPEPEHDPPS
+1480 VEQPEQSISAPEPEQMPQTDAQTAPPQGNT
-1490 AEPAEPEPPA
+1490 PP
-1500 MSDEE
+1500 
-1505 RLILEQEGR
+1505 
-1514 AALSEMGEFVPDFDD
+1514 
-1529 AISQAEIDEPPAHR
+1529 
-1543 PAVSIPVDGE
+1543 
-1553 WQGFPS
+1553 
-1559 VAAAEQAAYADFK
+1559 
-1572 AASHRDAQ
+1572 AQ
-1580 NFHITD
+1580 NFRITD
-1586 DALGVGG
+1586 DLLGTGG
-1593 AKAKFRANMAAIR
+1593 AKAKFRAGQSER
-1606 LLQELEFEGLQAS
+1606 SEG
-1619 PEQQEILSRYVGW
+1619 QQVVG
-1632 GGLADAF
+1632 D
-1639 DENKPNWS
+1639 
-1647 DEFAELYATL
+1647 
-1657 SPEEYAAARASTLN
+1657 
-1671 AHYTSPTVIKAIY
+1671 
-1684 EAVGN
+1684 
-1689 MGFQT
+1689 
-1694 GNILEPSMGVGNFF
+1694 
-1708 GLLPEQMQGSKL
+1708 
-1720 YGVELDSITGRIAKQ
+1720 
-1735 LYPKAD
+1735 
-1741 ITIAGFETTDRKD
+1741 
-1754 FYDLAVGN
+1754 
-1762 VPFGQ
+1762 
-1767 YQVDDRAYNK
+1767 
-1777 LGFSIH
+1777 
-1783 DYFFAKTLDQVRP
+1783 
-1796 GGVIAFVTSRYTMDK
+1796 
-1811 QSPEVR
+1811 
-1817 RYIAQRAELL
+1817 
-1827 GAIRLPNNA
+1827 
-1836 FRANAGTDVVSDIVF
+1836 
-1851 LQRRDRPIEIDED
+1851 
-1864 WIHLGQSENGFAI
+1864 HLGQA
-1877 NSYFAEHP
+1877 
-1885 EMVLGTPSSEST
+1885 
-1897 QYGKQ
+1897 
-1902 DYTVNPI
+1902 
-1909 EGADLGTLLHEAVQ
+1909 
-1923 NIGGK
+1923 
-1928 YQEAELPD
+1928 
-1936 LGENEKIGT
+1936 
-1945 SIPADPNVKN
+1945 
-1955 FSYTIVDGDVYY
+1955 
-1967 RENSVMV
+1967 
-1974 KPDLNATAKARVKGM
+1974 
-1989 VQLRD
+1989 
-1994 CVQKLIGQQLDG
+1994 
-2006 FVSDEAIQRTQREL
+2006 
-2020 DALYDSFTEKYGLIN
+2020 
-2035 TRANNLAF
+2035 
-2043 SDDSSYFLLCS
+2043 
-2054 LEVLDEENNLKRKA
+2054 
-2068 DIFTKRTIRPHEAI
+2068 
-2082 TSVDTASEALALSI
+2082 
-2096 SEKACVDM
+2096 
-2104 DYMAQLSGKGQEEL
+2104 
-2118 IDELNGVIFLDPVH
+2118 
-2132 GEWQTADE
+2132 
-2140 YLSGDVRQ
+2140 
-2148 KLREAEAAAKDSPG
+2148 
-2162 YLPNVEALRQAQPK
+2162 
-2176 DLDASEIEVRL
+2176 
-2187 GATWIDKAY
+2187 
-2196 IKQFMFELLE
+2196 
-2206 PAFYVRRSIDVNY
+2206 
-2219 SDFSAEW
+2219 
-2226 NITGKSIVGRSDIN
+2226 
-2240 ANMTYGTERAN
+2240 
-2251 AYKILEDT
+2251 
-2259 LNLRDVRIYD
+2259 
-2269 TITDADGKEKRV
+2269 
-2281 LNSKETT
+2281 
-2288 LAQQKQQAIKDA
+2288 
-2300 FQEWIWKD
+2300 
-2308 PTRRHE
+2308 
-2314 LVQKYNELFNA
+2314 
-2325 TRPREYNGQHITF
+2325 
-2338 SGMNPEIQLREHQ
+2338 
-2351 LNAVAHILYGG
+2351 
-2362 NTLLAHEVGAGKT
+2362 
-2375 FEMVAAAMESKR
+2375 
-2387 LGLCHKPMFV
+2387 
-2397 VPNHLIE
+2397 
-2404 QWASEFLRLYPSA
+2404 
-2417 NILAV
+2417 
-2422 TKKDFEPRNRKKFCA
+2422 
-2437 RIATGDYDAV
+2437 
-2447 IIGHS
+2447 
-2452 QFERIPV
+2452 
-2459 SKERQERML
+2459 
-2468 QEQIYEIEDGLMELK
+2468 
-2483 ANNAERFTIKSLEK
+2483 
-2497 TKKSLEVKLKKLQDT
+2497 
-2512 SRKDDVITFEQL
+2512 DDV
-2524 GVDRLYVDE
+2524 G
-2533 AHAFKN
+2533 
-2539 LFLYTKMRNVAGLST
+2539 
-2554 TDAQKSSDMLL
+2554 
-2565 KCRYIDEITGN
+2565 
-2576 KGIVFATGTPV
+2576 
-2587 SNSMTELYTMMRYLQ
+2587 
-2602 HDMLQRKHLT
+2602 
-2612 HFDCWASTFGE
+2612 
-2623 TATAIELAPEGT
+2623 
-2635 GYRARTRFSKF
+2635 
-2646 FNLPELMQLFKEAA
+2646 
-2660 DIKTA
+2660 
-2665 DQLHLPT
+2665 
-2672 PTPIYHNVVA
+2672 
-2682 QPTEI
+2682 
-2687 QKGMVQELSERAAKV
+2687 
-2702 HAGIVDASTDNML
+2702 
-2715 KITSDGRKLGLDQ
+2715 GR
-2728 RVINPDLPDEAGSK
+2728 
-2742 VNLCVD
+2742 
-2748 NIYSVWKD
+2748 
-2756 GQADKLTQLVFC
+2756 DKL
-2768 DLSTPKAAVP
+2768 
-2778 ASRAAKAAG
+2778 
-2787 GNLDSPELHALEAAI
+2787 
-2802 GQDTAEEPAFT
+2802 
-2813 IYDDIREKLV
+2813 
-2823 ARGIPREQIAFI
+2823 
-2835 HEANTEARKKELF
+2835 
-2848 AKVRAG
+2848 
-2854 QVRVLMGS
+2854 
-2862 TFKMGAGMN
+2862 
-2871 VQDRLV
+2871 
-2877 ALHDLDCPWRPG
+2877 
-2889 DLEQRSGRII
+2889 
-2899 RQGNRNKEVHIYRYV
+2899 
-2914 TESTFDAYLWQT
+2914 
-2926 VENKQ
+2926 
-2931 KFISQIM
+2931 
-2938 TSKSP
+2938 
-2943 VRSCEDVDETALSYA
+2943 
-2958 EIKALCAGDERIK
+2958 
-2971 EKMDLDVDVARLKL
+2971 
-2985 MKASHQ
+2985 
-2991 SQQYKLEDSL
+2991 
-3001 LKKFPEDIEKSRGFI
+3001 
-3016 SGLEA
+3016 
-3021 DMKTL
+3021 
-3026 AAHSHPEDGFA
+3026 
-3037 GMTVKNDNL
+3037 
-3046 TDKDNAGAALLEA
+3046 
-3059 FKDVRGM
+3059 
-3066 EPVPIGTYRG
+3066 
-3076 FQMSLT
+3076 
-3082 LEDFG
+3082 
-3087 KDYVLTLKGQMTH
+3087 
-3100 RVTLGKDARG
+3100 
-3110 NLTRI
+3110 
-3115 DNVLNAMPDRLQNVR
+3115 
-3130 NTLDATT
+3130 
-3137 AQMEAAK
+3137 
-3144 AELGKPFPQEEEL
+3144 
-3157 RVKSARLA
+3157 
-3165 ELNAEL
+3165 
-3171 NIDERT
+3171 
-3177 PMEQLADDAAISAK
+3177 
-3191 AERPSVLARLKNTPT
+3191 
-3206 RQTQDTPEK
+3206 
-3215 QREQESR
+3215 

>member
-1 MPSKVQLYAQMAD
+1 MPSKYQEYRQMAD
-14 RTAEQITGSYQKW
+14 TAERQLTSSYKSW
-27 TAFLTTAARLYKYP
+27 TQFLRTAARLYKYP
-41 YNEQL
+41 YNEQV
-46 MIFAQRPEAT
+46 MIHAQRPDAT
-56 ACAEYDLWNKQMRR
+56 ACAEYDFWNKKMGRF
-70 YVRRGSKG
+70 VRRGSTG
-78 IALVDTSSD
+78 IALIDTSG
-87 QPKLRYV
+87 QKPQLRYV

-99 TSGGENSRRPYLW
+99 TGEREHSRPMHLW
-112 EYRQEHREVV
+112 QFRTEHEGAVA
-122 SAALE
+122 AALE
-127 QRFDVSGE
+127 RSYDVSGSDGIAE
-135 NGLADQMERVAA
+135 QIEKIASQLAR
-147 QLVDEYWHD
+147 EYWAD
-156 NWRDIVGI
+156 YKRDILRNI
-164 VDGSFLEDYDE
+164 DDSYLDGYDE
-175 FNIGAAFRNAAVVST
+175 FNTEVQFRNAAKVSI
-190 TYALLSRC
+190 TYMLMSRC
-198 GMQPGDYFEH
+198 GLEPEVYLEP
-208 EDFLNVFDFNTPQTV
+208 EDFMPVFDFNTPATV
-223 AALGTAI
+223 AALGTAVSEI
-230 SQSSELVLR
+230 SQQVLR
-239 QIEVTIK
+239 QIEVAIR
-246 NYEREKIAER
+246 NYERERSQKNDRIDLHEERRLPDSRPEAER
-256 SESHERTDLHPQR
+256 GAGEQAP
-269 GLSDSRS
+269 
-276 EPDRAAASPA
+276 
-286 GQVRQDAEGL
+286 GQVRDAEEDV
-296 PEGASSGAVEQP
+296 PSGASSHPLEPDDSVRDAVP
-308 AAVREVVPS
+308 AP
-317 SAGDRRGSEQS
+317 AGDRRDGAAE
-328 AGTDDAGADE
+328 AGADDAGADE
-338 VSGRDGS
+338 VGGRDGS
-345 AESQRPDEVGR
+345 AESQRPVEVGG
-356 ADEHAESAGRGNDP
+356 ADEQPESTGRRDHP
-370 HGTGVQLNMFD
+370 ERAGVQLTND
-381 APAGAQMSF
+381 APKAEPVQPTAGYQMSL
-390 FPSEAEQIQS
+390 FPTEAEQIAY
-400 IAEAESVTPSAFSM
+400 IDTAESANDVPSAFSI

-421 DHILRAGGNADAAR
+421 DHILRTGGNADEAR
-435 MKIAA
+435 MKITA

-447 LEDRAAFLKALY
+447 IEDRAAFLKNLY
-459 HGGNGLITEN
+459 YGGNGLNTEN
-469 GRFSAWYGED
+469 GRFSAWYGGD
-479 GIHIAKGDTSRYLRS
+479 GIHIANGDTARHLRS
-494 AQVIGWADAA
+494 AQVVSWTDAA
-504 ERIEELLD
+504 ERVEELLD

-527 YERLGIAVDVWNLY
+527 YERLSISVAVWNLY
-541 HDFSDEAKSL
+541 HDFSDEARSL

-558 NIHSTSFPEE
+558 NIHSTNFPEE

-579 AFRDR
+579 EFREQ
-584 LLSEYKVFMDAY
+584 LLAEYKVFLDAY
-596 RENRALLRF
+596 RENRELLRF
-605 HYHKSQALLTR
+605 HFHRPQSLLTR
-616 LEDLSLPRKEFR
+616 MEDLSLPRKEYH
-628 SDMEAIPETG
+628 SDMAAVPKTG

-643 DEIAASLANGSSFEG
+643 DEISASLANGSSFEG
-658 GKTRIYAFF
+658 GKTRIYEFF
-667 QTSHTPKENADFLKK
+667 QTQHTPKESADFLKK
-682 EYGIGGHTHAVSRE
+682 EYGIGGRTHAVSRE

-706 GITLK
+706 GITLR
-711 KAGCADVQMNWNKV
+711 KAGCVDVQMNWSKV
-725 ASRISELIRMNRYFT
+725 ASRISELIRMNRYLT
-740 PDEQALYDKA
+740 PDEQAAYDKA
-750 QAQDVVRNTA
+750 MEQDALRNA
-760 YDSYN
+760 VYN
-765 AIKEAHPDNIVLF
+765 GYNDVKVAHPDEIVLY
-778 QVGDFFEMYGEDAK
+778 QVGDFFELYGEDAR
-792 QAAELLDMNL
+792 AVADDLDLELTRRNL
-802 TTRNIPGAGRVEMCG
+802 EGVGRVTMCG
-817 VPAHSMEQYVES
+817 FPANDLGKYVEK
-829 LIDKYD
+829 LRKKHD
-835 VTIAATQEG
+835 VTI
-844 STERRIYTQLS
+844 SRIGDSSHEHMAYTLPS
-855 IEHEAR
+855 IDHEAE
-861 NIFNSYETEFGAD
+861 NAINAQEAEFGAD
-874 GTRVIRDPAADAP
+874 GTRVFRDPASDAP
-887 QPTVRELFDG
+887 QPTVQERLEHYRPVVMAAVSEDVAYRNACGHSDRE
-897 YKLTVGNALSKDT
+897 NADIECNAAVRRAILDSKDMELIRL
-910 AFVNACRNSDRQNA
+910 FSDIPEFR
-924 YLEGADAI
+924 
-932 RRIVTASDDL
+932 S
-942 QLVRL
+942 
-947 YFDMPAFHNR
+947 R
-957 LHQELL
+957 LHREVFEGTYERLHDLL
-963 EELYP
+963 RPL
-968 TLAATVA
+968 
-975 PSPYQ
+975 SQ
-980 ITQEDIDNA
+980 DDIDDA
-989 LLDWHDNLKGKQE
+989 LRAWNGNIGSKHA
-1002 VALYM
+1002 VVRYM
-1007 QAHGRERST
+1007 EQHGREKET
-1016 AAWLAAKYGWEDSKT
+1016 AAWLAHEYGGKE
-1031 PMYIHVGNAE
+1031 GNNLFIVRAGSPE
-1041 PVTLT
+1041 TVELT
-1046 WAQVQ
+1046 WPKVQ
-1051 RRLAQLIR
+1051 RRIAQLIKADEFYTEVERDSFDDIDPIAIR
-1059 ENKFYDENERL
+1059 EALAQRGIVNGEVTDPEKLHNDPFIQRVMQDTEQISAQEQPTLDAADRFHVVSLDRGFRTLYAVWDDEAHGYYVDADAVTEEFTSEWQAEAYRL
-1070 RLFSPDRYSIRLHPG
+1070 NLQG
-1085 EGGIT
+1085 
-1090 GIWDEVLERFCGDGE
+1090 
-1105 QTLRFAEQN
+1105 QAEQ
-1114 NAIAYLDGIKRD
+1114 ALIERAKGLISDFCQSEYGSEADFSDPAKIGIAY
-1126 MGIEL
+1126 
-1131 SPPAFTT
+1131 TT
-1138 PLGYTY
+1138 VT
-1144 HIGDR
+1144 D
-1149 ISSIELDHI
+1149 
-1158 AAVGVIARVDEDH
+1158 DEIPIQ
-1171 VWHTLPNAPGQ
+1171 VN
-1182 EPVSIDRN
+1182 IDLVNFRL
-1190 SFERYLDT
+1190 ERYLDNEHLET
-1198 RYFEVSEPE
+1198 RQYGSLQALISNELESLDFSDLIHVSDEDVEQYRWHEPE
-1207 PQRVIAAQHTEQP
+1207 EAIPEAPEAAPAPQPFPYSVGDTVYLEDSKPFIIESIGFFDISLRDPSLRYPVSRAESRESFARLMEQYPQPEREPAYTE
-1220 TPETPQAVQNLMGQR
+1220 
-1235 VEIDGKLYNVDSAD
+1235 
-1249 ETVAHLSVVS
+1249 ETVAV
-1259 SSSESNHDPE
+1259 
-1269 HRTEPVSA
+1269 
-1277 VLTRIADQGRELAPN
+1277 
-1292 ISAYQALRAEHPE
+1292 Y
-1305 KLIGVR
+1305 
-1311 VGERLLFYGA
+1311 
-1321 DAERAASALNRRLLQ
+1321 
-1336 RDIPGMGET
+1336 PGDKNG
-1345 AVTGYDFGQWASAA
+1345 
-1359 KRLLEHGHSFVFA
+1359 
-1372 QPNET
+1372 
-1377 DGYDVINEA
+1377 
-1386 DAKEYIPIGME
+1386 
-1397 LEIDGRKFVIDSV
+1397 
-1410 NFGTDEVSL
+1410 
-1419 RDVTF
+1419 
-1424 QNRQG
+1424 
-1429 FPIFRAE
+1429 
-1436 HIAFIRSFVE
+1436 
-1446 EQEREQPQPVTKP
+1446 
-1459 VAFYPAEKTHLP
+1459 LP
-1471 YDIEIQTLH
+1471 YDVEIRTLH
-1480 IPEPEHDPPS
+1480 VDEPEHDPP
-1490 AEPAEPEPPA
+1490 A
-1500 MSDEE
+1500 MSEE
-1505 RLILEQEGR
+1505 EALILEHEGR
-1514 AALSEMGEFVPDFDD
+1514 AALSEMGDFVPDFDD

-1543 PAVSIPVDGE
+1543 PAVSIPIDGE
-1553 WQGFPS
+1553 WQDFSS

-1572 AASHRDAQ
+1572 AASHRNAQ

-1593 AKAKFRANMAAIR
+1593 AKAKFRANMAAIH

-1647 DEFAELYATL
+1647 DEFIELYATL

-1708 GLLPEQMQGSKL
+1708 GCLPETMQGSKL

-1754 FYDLAVGN
+1754 FFDLAVGN

-1783 DYFFAKTLDQVRP
+1783 DYFFAKTLGQVRP

-1836 FRANAGTDVVSDIVF
+1836 FRANAGTDVVSDIIF

-1902 DYTVNPI
+1902 DYTVSPI
-1909 EGADLGTLLHEAVQ
+1909 DGADLGALLHEAVQ
-1923 NIGGK
+1923 KIGGK

-1955 FSYTIVDGDVYY
+1955 FSYTIVDGEVYY

-1974 KPDLNATAKARVKGM
+1974 KPDLNATAKERVKGM

-1994 CVQKLIGQQLDG
+1994 CVQKLIGQQMDG
-2006 FVSDEAIQRTQREL
+2006 FVSDEAIQQTQREL
-2020 DALYDSFTEKYGLIN
+2020 DTLYDSFTVKYGLIN
-2035 TRANNLAF
+2035 ARANNLAF

-2104 DYMAQLSGKGQEEL
+2104 DYMAQLSGKSQDKLVNEL
-2118 IDELNGVIFLDPVH
+2118 SGVIFFDPVER
-2132 GEWQTADE
+2132 EWQTADE
-2140 YLSGDVRQ
+2140 YLSGDVRE
-2148 KLREAEAAAKDSPG
+2148 KLRIARSYAAPGFPKDGLANYAANAAA
-2162 YLPNVEALRQAQPK
+2162 LEQAQPK

-2187 GATWIDKAY
+2187 GATWIDKEY
-2196 IKQFMFELLE
+2196 IRQFMFELLE

-2226 NITGKSIVGRSDIN
+2226 NITGKSVVGRSDIN

-2269 TITDADGKEKRV
+2269 TIEDADGREKRV

-2308 PTRRHE
+2308 PTRRHD
-2314 LVQKYNELFNA
+2314 LVQRYNELFNS

-2459 SKERQERML
+2459 SRERQERML
-2468 QEQIYEIEDGLMELK
+2468 QEQIYEIEDGLMELR

-2554 TDAQKSSDMLL
+2554 SDAQKSSDMLL

-2742 VNLCVD
+2742 VNMCVD

-2768 DLSTPKAAVP
+2768 DLSTPKAAMP

-2787 GNLDSPELHALEAAI
+2787 GNLDSPELHALEAAV
-2802 GQDTAEEPAFT
+2802 GQDAAEEPAFT

-3026 AAHSHPEDGFA
+3026 AAHPHPEDGFA

-3206 RQTQDTPEK
+3206 RQTQDTPGK